1 MGCGLWGDYLCSG
14 CVNKLRPAM
23 QVCPT
28 CGRGSIYGVV
38 HTKCRSRYG
47 MDGVVRVVAYR
58 GIVRRIIAKIK
69 YRLVADMVG
78 TVVETVVSLSDLAP
92 IDQKKWLVVP
102 VPLSAA
108 RKRWRGFNQAEE
120 IGRRVAAE
128 FGWDYGEVLVRVV
141 DTKPQV
147 SMKDREKRL
156 ANVKG
161 AFEISNKL
169 QVTSYKLGQKNI
181 LLIDDVWTTGATMR
195 ECAKVLKRAG
205 VGEVWGLAAAG

>member
-1 MGCGLWGDYLCSG
+1 
-14 CVNKLRPAM
+14 
-23 QVCPT
+23 
-28 CGRGSIYGVV
+28 
-38 HTKCRSRYG
+38 